1 MIFELQIATLLCK
14 IDTTEYSTYTGK
26 SFRFVG
32 DNVRGLGFFCLFAG
46 MYFRFLMYV
55 EKISLS
61 KFLFV

>member
-32 DNVRGLGFFCLFAG
+32 DNVMGWDFFAYSRECIFGF
-46 MYFRFLMYV
+46 
-55 EKISLS
+55 
-61 KFLFV
+61 